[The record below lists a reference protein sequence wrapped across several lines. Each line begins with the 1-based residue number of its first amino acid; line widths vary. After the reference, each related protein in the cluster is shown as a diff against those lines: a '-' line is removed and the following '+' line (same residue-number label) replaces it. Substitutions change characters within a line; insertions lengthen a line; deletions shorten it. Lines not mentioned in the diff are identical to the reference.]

1 MILKRIFQILAI
13 FVLGVLGGMLW
24 QAICLPYL
32 AQNPTFGKFWFI
44 KEFKSRETVIFQKEE
59 VHIQENAALSKAV
72 EKVESLVVGIKTQPK
87 KGKLLE
93 GSGLVLTTDGMIVTL
108 AELMPDGSTSTL
120 FINDQVIPFE
130 MKKKDVKA
138 NLVLLKIERQKLP
151 TCGFADLEKLQK
163 GQKIFLVGA
172 IFLNNK
178 LQRIVNEGIVR
189 LYDGDSILTNI
200 SEKKTF
206 AGSPVFD
213 IEGNALGIST
223 IDLEEKVSAIPISQI
238 RKFAGL

>member
-1 MILKRIFQILAI
+1 MILKRIFQIFAI

-32 AQNPTFGKFWFI
+32 AQNPAFEKFWFI
-44 KEFKSRETVIFQKEE
+44 KEFKNRETVIFQREE
-59 VHIQENAALSKAV
+59 IHIQENVALSKAV

-108 AELMPDGSTSTL
+108 AELMPDSSTSTL
-120 FINDQVIPFE
+120 FINDQAIPFE
-130 MKKKDVKA
+130 IKKKDAKA

-178 LQRIVNEGIVR
+178 LQRIVDEGIVR

-200 SEKKTF
+200 F
-206 AGSPVFD
+206 SPRD
-213 IEGNALGIST
+213 GGGI
-223 IDLEEKVSAIPISQI
+223 
-238 RKFAGL
+238 